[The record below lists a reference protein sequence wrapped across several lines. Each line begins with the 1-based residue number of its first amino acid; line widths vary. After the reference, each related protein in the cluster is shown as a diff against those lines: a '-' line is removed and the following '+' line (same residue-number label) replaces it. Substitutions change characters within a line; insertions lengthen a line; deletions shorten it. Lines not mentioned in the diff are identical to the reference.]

1 MTDKNIQDAE
11 IVQEAPPL
19 NAKEELGE
27 MFKTVMIALV
37 LALIIRS
44 FVYDPF
50 NIPSGSMKPTLDV
63 GDYLFVSKSAYGY
76 SQYSLPLGIVPM
88 DGRIMGKQPKRGDVV
103 VFWNSNTNQNYIK
116 RLIGLPGET
125 VRVYCGRLYINGDRI
140 ARKYVGKFEDSNP
153 MFPDMKNTLK
163 EYVETLPDGTQ
174 YHIYERTDQGEA
186 DNTKIYTIPEEHY
199 FLMGDNRDNSQDSR
213 FPDAVGFVPYENLK
227 GRADITFFSTN
238 GHARLF
244 EFWKWPWSVRF
255 SRMFMDIDPD
265 RPAPDQASPS
275 TSQPQ

>member
-1 MTDKNIQDAE
+1 MTEKLSSQSVDHE
-11 IVQEAPPL
+11 GSPPL
-19 NAKEELGE
+19 NAKEELAE
-27 MFKTVMIALV
+27 MFKTVVIALV

-63 GDYLFVSKSAYGY
+63 GDYLFVSKSSYGY
-76 SQYSLPLGIVPM
+76 SQYSIPFGIIPM
-88 DGRIMGKQPKRGDVV
+88 EGRIMGKQPKRGDVV
-103 VFWNSNTNQNYIK
+103 VFWNGKTNQNYIK
-116 RLIGLPGET
+116 RLVGLPGET
-125 VRVYCGRLYINGDRI
+125 IRVYRGRLYINGDRLP
-140 ARKYVGKFEDSNP
+140 RKYVGKYEEKNP
-153 MFPDMKNTLK
+153 LFPDQPVTLK
-163 EYVETLPDGTQ
+163 EYIETMPDGTR

-186 DNTKIYTIPEEHY
+186 DNTDIFKIPEGQY

-244 EFWKWPWSVRF
+244 EFWKWPWSIRF
-255 SRMFMDIDPD
+255 GRMLMDIDPQ
-265 RPAPDQASPS
+265 RPDASDANEQ
-275 TSQPQ
+275 SQL